1 MVAKIGRFI
10 GVIMALLVLST
21 SNGLHYTHDITH
33 HHDCSSS
40 DHQEHPDADECALCW
55 FVLHQVSHHFAVDSL
70 LPDIAVQTCI
80 NLRNGRN
87 SLFFPDGIERLQRNK
102 DPPQHV

>member
-33 HHDCSSS
+33 HHHCSSS
-40 DHQEHPDADECALCW
+40 DHQEYPDADECALCW

-80 NLRNGRN
+80 NLLNERN

>member
-21 SNGLHYTHDITH
+21 SNGLLYTHDITH
-33 HHDCSSS
+33 HYDCSSA

-55 FVLHQVSHHFAVDSL
+55 FVLHQVSHHFAIDTL
-70 LPDIAVQTCI
+70 LPDIAIQTCTS
-80 NLRNGRN
+80 LLHGRHH
-87 SLFFPDGIERLQRNK
+87 LFFPDGIERLQRNK